1 MMRALV
7 KHLAVAA
14 LGVLIAGPAGAT
26 TIERV
31 VSPGGIEAWLV
42 REPSVPLIAI
52 NFGFVGGANE
62 DPADKP
68 GVAAMV
74 ADLLDEGA
82 GTLTLDLSDVG
93 FVDSSGLGVLV
104 ALHRHAEARGARFV
118 VRSVPPAVQRLFEIT
133 RLGDLLTIDGA

>member
-1 MMRALV
+1 LAAVPSEPLNLEVVDRSAGEATARLSGDLDIVTSDDV
-7 KHLAVAA
+7 K
-14 LGVLIAGPAGAT
+14 
-26 TIERV
+26 
-31 VSPGGIEAWLV
+31 
-42 REPSVPLIAI
+42 REL
-52 NFGFVGGANE
+52 
-62 DPADKP
+62 
-68 GVAAMV
+68 